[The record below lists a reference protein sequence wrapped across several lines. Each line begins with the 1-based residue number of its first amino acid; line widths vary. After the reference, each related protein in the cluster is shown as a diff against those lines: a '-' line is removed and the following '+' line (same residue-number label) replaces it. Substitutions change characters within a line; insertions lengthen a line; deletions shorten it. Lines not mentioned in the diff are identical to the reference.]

1 MENDNLGFQIRD
13 KEGERW
19 ESGYRDHFSDH
30 LRSLDEE
37 AEGKC
42 VKLEDGGV
50 LPTLQSLSWGWLAE
64 LLGTF

>member
-30 LRSLDEE
+30 LRSLDE

-42 VKLEDGGV
+42 VKLEGGESY
-50 LPTLQSLSWGWLAE
+50 LLSSLSPGA
-64 LLGTF
+64 G